1 MDEKMRGRIALFR
14 FSVIGPLISG
24 ELMHGELNRRIRELS
39 VRTYSV
45 PNSRRTRIREGTIEE
60 WLYKYRKSG
69 LDGLKP
75 KSRCDT
81 GTIRGVPDTV
91 GKAIIDYRQ
100 LWPRMPLKVVLR
112 RLAAENKIKPMET
125 VPLSTAYRYVVAHLP
140 RHAMPV
146 TGKEQKRFCHRYPN
160 DCWQGDTMHGPYIKS
175 EEDGRSRKTYLIAFI
190 DDATRLIVGAE
201 FFFSEAVVNVKA
213 ALRDAVMTYGIPHK
227 LYLDNGRNFCA
238 DDIEL
243 ACAKMNCALI
253 HTTAYYPEG
262 KGKIERFF
270 RTVRDSFLSG
280 LRMVHSLQQMNQCFD
295 AWLQNEYN
303 RSPHSGLDG
312 ATPLDTFLKNA
323 ENKIRRLPAH
333 IDSAELFCKKES
345 RQVAKDGTFQI
356 NNILYETE
364 EHLIGR
370 KIDVLYDKDDPLKKV
385 KVFDGP
391 VLVHTAKPIDFIAN
405 SRSKRKDLN
414 TTEGNSL

>member
-1 MDEKMRGRIALFR
+1 MDEKARQRIALFR

-39 VRTYSV
+39 VRAYSV

-75 KSRCDT
+75 KSRSDT
-81 GTIRGVPDTV
+81 GTIRGVPDV
-91 GKAIIDYRQ
+91 IGKSIIDCRQ
-100 LWPRMPLKVVLR
+100 RYPRMPLKLILN
-112 RLAAENKIKPMET
+112 RLTSENKLKPLQI
-125 VPLSTAYRYVVAHLP
+125 PLSTAYRYVVAHLP
-140 RHAMPV
+140 KHATPV

-160 DCWQGDTMHGPYIKS
+160 DCWQGDTMHGIYIKS
-175 EEDGRSRKTYLIAFI
+175 DQDRHARKTYLIAFI
-190 DDATRLIVGAE
+190 DDATRVIVGAE
-201 FFFSEAVVNVKA
+201 FFYSEAVVNVKA
-213 ALRDAVMTYGIPHK
+213 VLRDAVMTYGIPGK

-243 ACAKMNCALI
+243 ACAAMKCALI

-280 LRMVHSLQQMNQCFD
+280 LQTVHSLQQLNQAFD
-295 AWLQNEYN
+295 AWLQQQYN
-303 RSPHSGLDG
+303 RAVHSSLDG

-323 ENKIRRLPAH
+323 ENRIRRLPAH

-345 RQVAKDGTFQI
+345 RQVAKDGTFRI

-405 SRSKRKDLN
+405 SQAKRKELN